1 MRFSNS
7 NPNKEVT
14 MRKARFLVVLAMVVL
29 LVGCAGIEEKWSA
42 LSPDEKGRIVLN
54 DLQTQLNTLF
64 DTGKAFI
71 VAHPEH
77 QAAWK
82 GQIVPAFDTAN
93 KSLRAAIELSKTKPI
108 TPEQAYAQI
117 QPLINSVINLLVS
130 IGAVKPI
137 QSAMDVSMVL
147 LLINGLLTLAFNF
160 WATARKVF
168 GTEAIP
174 SWEEI
179 TDKNLLLQS
188 KIDAEKTNVD
198 PPPGGITP

>member
-1 MRFSNS
+1 M
-7 NPNKEVT
+7 KHI
-14 MRKARFLVVLAMVVL
+14 KILAVLAMVVM
-29 LVGCAGIEEKWSA
+29 LVACAGIEEKWSA

-54 DLQTQLNTLF
+54 DFQTQLNTLF

-77 QAAWK
+77 QAIWK
-82 GQIVPAFDTAN
+82 GKIVPAFDTAN
-93 KSLRAAIELSKTKPI
+93 KGLRTAIELSKTKPI

-117 QPLINSVINLLVS
+117 QPLINSVINMLVS
-130 IGAVKPI
+130 IGAVKPT

-147 LLINGLLTLAFNF
+147 VLINGLLALAFNF

-188 KIDAEKTNVD
+188 KIDAEKEGAQ
-198 PPPGGITP
+198 PPPVR